1 MNKKL
6 KIILIIA
13 AVLIALLAALF
24 VISKLSKRNQVNE
37 ANITLFKCHMGREV
51 TDSDLSDIK
60 NMINQ
65 ATGDKVLEIVLGSI
79 PYKESL
85 TDENEEEIYLG
96 DSVTITLSILT
107 EEEKVAAFSAIAKE
121 YKLTGG
127 HLIEIKDIYRKN

>member
-13 AVLIALLAALF
+13 AVLIALLAAFF
-24 VISKLSKRNQVNE
+24 VISRLIKRNRVYE

-51 TDSDLSDIK
+51 TDDDLSDIK

-65 ATGDKVLEIVLGSI
+65 ATGDKVLEIALGSI

-85 TDENEEEIYLG
+85 TGEDEEEIYLG
-96 DSVTITLSILT
+96 DSVTVTLSVLT
-107 EEEKVAAFSAIAKE
+107 DEEKVAAFSAIAKE
-121 YKLTGG
+121 YELTGG
-127 HLIEIKDIYRKN
+127 HLIEIKDIYRND